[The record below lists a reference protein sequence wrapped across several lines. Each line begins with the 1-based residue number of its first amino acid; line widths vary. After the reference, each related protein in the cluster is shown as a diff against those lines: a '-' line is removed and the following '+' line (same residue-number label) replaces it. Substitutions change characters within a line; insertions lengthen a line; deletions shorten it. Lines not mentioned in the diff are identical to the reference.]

1 MMLALMGLMAI
12 SALAWMTR
20 PLWRSGIASAQL
32 RRSANVAAY
41 RQRLRE
47 LEADH
52 EAGLVD
58 DDNLQSLRQE
68 LDQRLLL
75 DSDDAEQKPAAG
87 SKRSVWLV
95 AALSLLVLALSLF
108 GYVDADTWS
117 LQQKIAQA
125 QVAGA
130 QGADP
135 AEIEAMVGGLEERLA
150 QEPDNIEGWVMLGR
164 SHFALQNYEKAADAY
179 KRANELTHASAPS
192 LLVGEAEAI
201 AMSKNQDLRGRPA
214 ELFQA
219 ALKLDPQN
227 PRALWYAGM
236 AAEQAGTPA
245 QARQYWTTLSQMDV
259 PEALQKILQA
269 RLAESLPEENA
280 APPAAADFAL
290 QVNVSVA
297 PALQESL
304 PADATLFV
312 FAKALEGPPM
322 PLAVHRGVAADLPLS
337 IQLDDSMAMVP
348 SAKIS
353 HFDAWTLTAR
363 VSRSGEP
370 QAQSGDL
377 QGSLT
382 VARDEL
388 GTSALHLLVDQVVP

>member
-1 MMLALMGLMAI
+1 MLALMSLMAI
-12 SALAWMTR
+12 CALAWMTR
-20 PLWRSGIASAQL
+20 PLWRAGIAPAQL

-41 RQRLRE
+41 RQRLGE

-52 EAGLVD
+52 AAGLVD
-58 DDNLQSLRQE
+58 ADNLQSLRQE

-87 SKRSVWLV
+87 RNRSVWLV
-95 AALSLLVLALSLF
+95 AVLSLLVLALSLF

-125 QVAGA
+125 RVAGA
-130 QGADP
+130 QDADP

-164 SHFALQNYEKAADAY
+164 SHFALQNYEKAANAY

-201 AMSKNQDLRGRPA
+201 AMSKDQDLRGRPA

-227 PRALWYAGM
+227 PRALWYAGL

-245 QARQYWTTLSQMDV
+245 QARQYWKTLSEMDV

-269 RLAESLPEENA
+269 RLAE
-280 APPAAADFAL
+280 PPAGQNPSASEPVDIVL
-290 QVNVSVA
+290 SVDVSID
-297 PALQESL
+297 PALQASL

-322 PLAVHRGVAADLPLS
+322 PLAVHRGVVADLPLS
-337 IQLDDSMAMVP
+337 IQMDDSMAMVP
-348 SAKIS
+348 TAKIS
-353 HFDAWTLTAR
+353 QFDAWTLTAR
-363 VSRSGEP
+363 ISRSGDP
-370 QAQSGDL
+370 QAKSGDL